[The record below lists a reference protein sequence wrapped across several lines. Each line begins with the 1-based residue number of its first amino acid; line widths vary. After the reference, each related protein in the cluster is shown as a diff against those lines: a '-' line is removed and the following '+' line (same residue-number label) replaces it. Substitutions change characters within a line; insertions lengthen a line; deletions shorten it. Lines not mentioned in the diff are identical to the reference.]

1 MISISE
7 EIGKRL
13 NAVTA
18 EEHRFHLSVLV
29 KSKLLHN
36 LNIGE
41 GQVNVAKVREQ
52 SEGAGGK
59 SGELLVGEDKP
70 LNLKC
75 KLLLKIC
82 KAMHCN
88 VLYPVVWNV
97 VQAVRQGPR
106 KGGLGSGI
114 TGYP

>member
-7 EIGKRL
+7 EIGKRH

-29 KSKLLHN
+29 ESKLLHS
-36 LNIGE
+36 LNIRK

-59 SGELLVGEDKP
+59 SGELLVSEDKP

-75 KLLLKIC
+75 K
-82 KAMHCN
+82 
-88 VLYPVVWNV
+88 VF
-97 VQAVRQGPR
+97 
-106 KGGLGSGI
+106 
-114 TGYP
+114 